1 MTEGGISIGCMTASA
16 QDMMYEMLDE
26 IVVESQKEQCIYCMK
41 YYNPDEMSDHHSQCS
56 AYPTE
61 CPKCGQAALRGEL
74 QSGSHH
80 CPGSENSNGE
90 NTDSTPSVGG
100 GYRPPGS
107 GWGGGN
113 PSYGGGNT
121 DSSGGS
127 GYYIYP
133 ILPGNSLAKTDF
145 GVLPLSAY
153 QRIPIGVLNTT
164 PEVHL
169 VSMLRITV
177 FQEQTRK
184 YECFA
189 RAVANLAKIN
199 FNASYENAYNII
211 TKAAENEG
219 IDFDRHGIPLDKI
232 YKVADEYGYIN
243 IYTHDA
249 ETVRQSI
256 DEGKAVM
263 GMINVPEG
271 YHMVSIVGYD
281 DDNYYCAA
289 GYKEPVCLPKT
300 LFTGKPIVNLIEP
313 KSIYKCKRS
322 LFICL

>member
-1 MTEGGISIGCMTASA
+1 MKEGGISIGCMTASA
-16 QDMMYEMLDE
+16 QDMMYEILDE
-26 IVVESQKEQCIYCMK
+26 IVVESQKTQCTYCSR
-41 YYNPDEMSDHHSQCS
+41 YYLPEDMESHYSDCDL
-56 AYPTE
+56 YPTS
-61 CPKCGQAALRGEL
+61 CPKCGQSVFNSEL
-74 QSGSHH
+74 KSGSHH
-80 CPGSENSNGE
+80 CPGSENSNSG
-90 NTDSTPSVGG
+90 NTDSIPSVGG

-113 PSYGGGNT
+113 PSYGGGST

-127 GYYIYP
+127 GYPIYP
-133 ILPGNSLAKTDF
+133 ILPGNSSTKTDLEI
-145 GVLPLSAY
+145 LPLSAY
-153 QRIPIGVLNTT
+153 QRVPIGILNTT

-169 VSMLRITV
+169 ISTLQITA

-184 YECFA
+184 SECFA
-189 RAVANLAKIN
+189 RGVANLAKIN
-199 FNASYENAYNII
+199 FNASYENAYDVI
-211 TKAAENEG
+211 TKAAESKG
-219 IDFDRHGIPLDKI
+219 IDFDKDGVPFNQV
-232 YKVADEYGYIN
+232 YNVANEYGYIN
-243 IYTHDA
+243 IYAHDA

-263 GMINVPEG
+263 GMIHVSEG

-300 LFTGKPIVNLIEP
+300 LFTEKPIVNLIEP
-313 KSIYKCKRS
+313 KPIYKCKRS